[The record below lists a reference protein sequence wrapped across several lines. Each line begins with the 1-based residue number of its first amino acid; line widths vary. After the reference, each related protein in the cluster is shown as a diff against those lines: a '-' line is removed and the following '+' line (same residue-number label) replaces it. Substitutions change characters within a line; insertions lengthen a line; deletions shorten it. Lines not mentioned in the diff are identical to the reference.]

1 MDSKIEEVL
10 QNSAGL
16 DTEESIGQ
24 LLKNKD
30 STITPPEILIQQ
42 VWQEAGE
49 CISKEPPGDPD
60 SARSPDHPSRTIS
73 PKIRVFYSHF
83 LNISM
88 FREFP
93 TF

>member
-30 STITPPEILIQQ
+30 YKAHYICQTINCDMQL
-42 VWQEAGE
+42 
-49 CISKEPPGDPD
+49 
-60 SARSPDHPSRTIS
+60 
-73 PKIRVFYSHF
+73 
-83 LNISM
+83 
-88 FREFP
+88 
-93 TF
+93 